1 MPATNLQHQ
10 IGDAIQHLH
19 RARRVNAPLKPMPRI
34 GAEIETARTP
44 CNRLGPPEGRL
55 DIDVL
60 GSVAHRRGV
69 APHDAGQRLHL
80 FLVGNDAHFA
90 VQRHG
95 IAVEQLE
102 LFARLAPAHM
112 QLRTGNL
119 VAIKNVGGLAQLKH
133 HVVGNID
140 QYRYAA
146 LAATR
151 QTIHHPSGGLHMGV
165 HAADHPT
172 AKAPAKIGRFDHNFY
187 RIRRSHGN
195 LHFRQSLQWRPRQ
208 CRQFTRNAI
217 HTQRMRQIG
226 RELER
231 KKHIVQIQISTNVL
245 SQRRVSG
252 QFQQP
257 TVVFRQ
263 TQFPRRA
270 QHAVAFYATQ
280 LAHLDFER
288 LAIFTRRQFGANQC
302 TGHLD
307 AHARIGR
314 AANDLQ
320 QFATA
325 RIDLAYAQAI
335 GIRVLHGLFDFGHHN
350 AAKSR
355 RRRVKLFHLQ
365 PCHGERIGQLLRGK
379 RRITKFAQPGFR
391 KLHSVSLIQSL
402 LKSVKAQIHQRNWL
416 KKRTSPS
423 KNRRKSFTP

>member
-1 MPATNLQHQ
+1 
-10 IGDAIQHLH
+10 
-19 RARRVNAPLKPMPRI
+19 
-34 GAEIETARTP
+34 
-44 CNRLGPPEGRL
+44 
-55 DIDVL
+55 
-60 GSVAHRRGV
+60 
-69 APHDAGQRLHL
+69 
-80 FLVGNDAHFA
+80 
-90 VQRHG
+90 
-95 IAVEQLE
+95 
-102 LFARLAPAHM
+102 
-112 QLRTGNL
+112 
-119 VAIKNVGGLAQLKH
+119 
-133 HVVGNID
+133 
-140 QYRYAA
+140 
-146 LAATR
+146 
-151 QTIHHPSGGLHMGV
+151 MGV

-172 AKAPAKIGRFDHNFY
+172 TKAPTKIRRFDRNFY
-187 RIRRSHGN
+187 RIRRCHGH
-195 LHFRQSLQWRPRQ
+195 LHFRQSLQWRTRQ

-226 RELER
+226 RKLER
-231 KKHIVQIQISTNVL
+231 KEHIVQIQIGTNVL
-245 SQRRVSG
+245 SQRRVSW
-252 QFQQP
+252 QFQQA
-257 TVVFRQ
+257 TMVFRQ
-263 TQFPRRA
+263 TQFPRRT

-280 LAHLDFER
+280 FAHLDFER
-288 LAIFTRRQFGANQC
+288 LAIFARRQFSANQC

-350 AAKSR
+350 AAESR

-365 PCHGERIGQLLRGK
+365 PCHGKRIGQLLRGK

-402 LKSVKAQIHQRNWL
+402 LKSVKVQIHQRNWL